1 MVTHSQSAARWRQL
15 SESMCTGGCLAGRL
29 WVPRWQVGCL
39 AGWLPEGCTGHVRR
53 RSSPQSSLRAWSS
66 TAIVKS
72 TSALVQHMGGLMRKT
87 LPARPAAAA
96 AVCRAIYEAIWL
108 PSGGRRRPSSS
119 MQRWLA
125 RQGRHAGRAGS
136 RSGRGS
142 SRRGW
147 PMRAGR
153 AVPAHLP
160 CPAAG
165 PGPCSAQTP
174 APPQQWRTPAGSTG
188 STARHTAQLK
198 RQITAHPAERSPG

>member
-87 LPARPAAAA
+87 LPARPAAAEQHSRTA
-96 AVCRAIYEAIWL
+96 NHSEHRAV
-108 PSGGRRRPSSS
+108 GRRRRCSQAALACQAGPASSTPAAAGAAAAAGNLS
-119 MQRWLA
+119 
-125 RQGRHAGRAGS
+125 AGRECPLTSLAQQQPQILAALKHLAHLS
-136 RSGRGS
+136 SGGLLQPGRQ
-142 SRRGW
+142 
-147 PMRAGR
+147 AGR
-153 AVPAHLP
+153 Q
-160 CPAAG
+160 AG
-165 PGPCSAQTP
+165 GSAQ
-174 APPQQWRTPAGSTG
+174 
-188 STARHTAQLK
+188 HT
-198 RQITAHPAERSPG
+198 